1 METQVASAG
10 YSVPTYCPLPDALWH
25 HFLHGNV
32 PGHQIDFMY
41 RPEVPSGQLSQQ
53 HFSHLARFVKYIE
66 PRRGCPYAF
75 AIGNLSRDDT
85 QYEPGHGGVALIFG
99 LRIRGAKDHAGRQD
113 PPFCHAAA
121 IVDRHLDEQH
131 ILAATTAFHAK
142 LLSQRNG
149 VTEGSAF
156 YHDYLR
162 LGQHPLLLQSRLR
175 RYVGEFDSLP
185 DLPQSQLGLR
195 WTVEGTTP
203 PKRVTIVHPDRT
215 PFEVI
220 AACAARVAAV
230 LVESDIRWTCI
241 TSGRESDI
249 AGGTTVRFVPES
261 DAAGENGGEVVLRL
275 DEVPEDLAELAVKL
289 FSARDTRQN
298 AVAHV
303 GWRQAIALPT
313 IDMKEHLNDDIPNSA
328 KSDNIAEMAPVSRRR
343 AKSTRGRLG
352 LLIGGVAAFAVA
364 GLLVAIGLGM
374 QETPQKQEP
383 APTAAPP
390 ELEVQAQSAPIIIDA
405 PALMPSATAKAAAV
419 KAPAAVKEP
428 AKAETPRVTTV
439 ANKAAKK
446 KSALEKREDAPKLF
460 TKVQAKE

>member
-1 METQVASAG
+1 MEAQVSSAV
-10 YSVPTYCPLPDALWH
+10 YSVPTYQAPSDAIWH

-85 QYEPGHGGVALIFG
+85 QYEPGHGGIALIFG
-99 LRIRGAKDHAGRQD
+99 LRIQGAKDHAGRQD
-113 PPFCHAAA
+113 PPFCHATA

-131 ILAATTAFHAK
+131 IHAAATAFSAK
-142 LLSQRNG
+142 LLAKRNG
-149 VTEGSAF
+149 VTAGSAF

-162 LGQHPLLLQSRLR
+162 LGQHPLLVQTLLR
-175 RYVGEFDSLP
+175 RYVNEFDELP

-195 WTVEGTTP
+195 WTVEGTMA
-203 PKRVTIVHPDRT
+203 PKRVTIVHTDRV

-220 AACAARVAAV
+220 AACGARVAAV

-241 TSGRESDI
+241 TNGRESDI

-275 DEVPEDLAELAVKL
+275 DEVPEDLGELALKL
-289 FSARDTRQN
+289 FGARDTRQN
-298 AVAHV
+298 MAAHV

-313 IDMKEHLNDDIPNSA
+313 IEMKEAHHEEVPISIKTETN
-328 KSDNIAEMAPVSRRR
+328 AELVPVSRRR
-343 AKSTRGRLG
+343 AQATRGRIG

-364 GLLVAIGLGM
+364 GLLLAVGLGM
-374 QETPQKQEP
+374 QNAAPEQKP
-383 APTAAPP
+383 APAVAHQVV
-390 ELEVQAQSAPIIIDA
+390 EVDAQPVPITIDA
-405 PALMPSATAKAAAV
+405 PALTVAAKV
-419 KAPAAVKEP
+419 EVP
-428 AKAETPRVTTV
+428 AKRETPKVTTV
-439 ANKAAKK
+439 ASKPEKKSGAAKNEEPKYFKVRPK
-446 KSALEKREDAPKLF
+446 KK
-460 TKVQAKE
+460 